1 MTINNALKKL
11 GSFDIDFGIIITL
24 ADLSEFKSQFGYY
37 YLLNNL
43 ENSIVFKVFD
53 HAKLALVEQLSQ
65 SGFDSDIQC
74 RRIRS
79 SDVRASLV
87 QESNKKYY
95 AVELDSIA
103 SFKRKGNTWKI
114 HNFKT
119 TGERKVWLFNMTSAG
134 YTVQSV
140 TALDLSRYK
149 VDKEK
154 RFYYAAIN
162 PKGVGMNHEDHF
174 WKFYQFANRRDRN
187 NWVSKHNQIYAQ
199 AKQVCVADLYK
210 LSKLKYELPLII
222 DGCGQLIIN
231 SKNRRS
237 KGTHKYYLGLNS
249 VSINSKANDS
259 HWKVYACASL
269 KETKDL
275 ISTLNAKAGGVEVAK
290 KISREFAY
298 SILKLQSFEE
308 TFVNEFNEV
317 STVETLSIRRK
328 AS

>member
-1 MTINNALKKL
+1 MSISNALKKL
-11 GSFDIDFGIIITL
+11 GAIDIDFGIISTL
-24 ADLSEFKSQFGYY
+24 ADFSAFQSQFGYY
-37 YLLNNL
+37 FLLNNF
-43 ENSIVFKVFD
+43 EKCIVFKVFD
-53 HAKLALVEQLSQ
+53 HAKLLLVEQLAQ
-65 SGFDSDIQC
+65 AGFGFDVQC

-79 SDVRASLV
+79 SDVRGFLV
-87 QESNKKYY
+87 QESRKKYY
-95 AVELDSIA
+95 AVELDTIA
-103 SFKRKGNTWKI
+103 SFKRKANTWKI
-114 HNFKT
+114 HNFKST
-119 TGERKVWLFNMTSAG
+119 SDRKNWLINMTSAG
-134 YTVQSV
+134 STVRSV
-140 TALDLSRYK
+140 TALDLSRYI

-162 PKGVGMNHEDHF
+162 PKGVGMNHDDLY

-210 LSKLKYELPLII
+210 FSKLKYELPLIT

-231 SKNRRS
+231 SQNRSS

-249 VSINSKANDS
+249 VSIISNANDS

-269 KETKDL
+269 KEAKDL
-275 ISTLNAKAGGVEVAK
+275 IITLNAKAGGVEVAK

-317 STVETLSIRRK
+317 ITNETLSIRRK